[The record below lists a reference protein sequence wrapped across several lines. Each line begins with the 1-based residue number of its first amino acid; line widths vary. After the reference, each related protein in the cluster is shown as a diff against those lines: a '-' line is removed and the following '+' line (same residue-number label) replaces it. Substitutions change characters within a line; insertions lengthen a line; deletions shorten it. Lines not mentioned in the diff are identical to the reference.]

1 MKARN
6 AIIGA
11 AAMGLAALT
20 GCGAGDITMKGD
32 AAYCVREAAANA
44 NEKTVL
50 GIYVDAIFHVNGGD
64 TGFSD
69 ISTRVY
75 GSNITPLFQLN
86 YEDHDNLDVNYS
98 VSRES
103 VSVQGIVEDV
113 SIRTMCWFVYED
125 FPLEEVDCETLDN
138 MIKQ

>member
-1 MKARN
+1 M
-6 AIIGA
+6 
-11 AAMGLAALT
+11 
-20 GCGAGDITMKGD
+20 
-32 AAYCVREAAANA
+32 
-44 NEKTVL
+44 
-50 GIYVDAIFHVNGGD
+50 
-64 TGFSD
+64 
-69 ISTRVY
+69 

>member
-75 GSNITPLFQLN
+75 GKQYN
-86 YEDHDNLDVNYS
+86 
-98 VSRES
+98 
-103 VSVQGIVEDV
+103 
-113 SIRTMCWFVYED
+113 SIISAE
-125 FPLEEVDCETLDN
+125 L
-138 MIKQ
+138 

>member
-1 MKARN
+1 MKAKN

-11 AAMGLAALT
+11 AALAAIT
-20 GCGAGDITMKGD
+20 GCGGGDISMTGD
-32 AAYCVREAAANA
+32 AAYCVRQQAANA

-50 GIYVDAIFHVNGGD
+50 GIYVDAKLHVNGGD

-86 YEDHDNLDVNYS
+86 YEDFGNLDVNYS
-98 VSRES
+98 VIRES
-103 VSVQGIVEDV
+103 VSIQGLVEDV
-113 SIRTMCWFVYED
+113 SIRAMAWYAYED
-125 FPLEEVDCETLDN
+125 FPLEEVDCKTLDA
-138 MIKQ
+138 MFKQ